1 MRPSQEQWE
10 IRQMLLDRLEAN
22 PETIKL
28 SMGEQLTGTPT
39 QKLEGATVALYEFSH
54 ELSTYSEQWNKSQAI
69 SDLKE
74 QSREL
79 SEIDLV
85 DDPNAPLK
93 ALLADTARMA
103 ASLSDLDEN
112 QAGRFVKNFMDNSRG
127 VFSDPRAQDA
137 FRGNTA
143 PQQLLRDVSQTLIS
157 GLDSVSSQMVGK
169 KAVATLQQT
178 TQCNAEMNQ
187 PRSAFEL
194 ANNRS
199 FDLERQQ
206 KADPFAHLRNKEV
219 KIERNEE
226 STFDYSSKLGPK

>member
-22 PETIKL
+22 PEAIKL
-28 SMGEQLTGTPT
+28 SMGEQLTGAPV
-39 QKLEGATVALYEFSH
+39 QKMEAVTVALHEFSH
-54 ELSTYSEQWNKSQAI
+54 ELSTYSDEWNKSQAV

-74 QSREL
+74 QSRSL
-79 SEIDLV
+79 SEVDLV
-85 DDPNAPLK
+85 DDPDAPLK
-93 ALLADTARMA
+93 ALVADTARMT
-103 ASLSDLDEN
+103 ASLSQLDEN

-137 FRGNTA
+137 FRGNSA
-143 PQQLLRDVSQTLIS
+143 PQQLLRDTAQTLIN
-157 GLDSVSSQMVGK
+157 GLNDVSSQMLGK
-169 KAVATLQQT
+169 KAVTTLQKT

-226 STFDYSSKLGPK
+226 SNLDYSAKLGPK

>member
-10 IRQMLLDRLEAN
+10 IRQMLLERLESN
-22 PETIKL
+22 PEAMKL
-28 SMGEQLTGTPT
+28 SMGDQLVGAPT
-39 QKLEGATVALYEFSH
+39 HKLEASTVALHEFSH
-54 ELSTYSEQWNKSQAI
+54 ELSTYSDVWNKSQAI
-69 SDLKE
+69 SELKE
-74 QSREL
+74 QSKQF
-79 SEIDLV
+79 SEADLV
-85 DDPNAPLK
+85 EDPNAPLK
-93 ALLADTARMA
+93 ALVADTARMA
-103 ASLSDLDEN
+103 ASLSELDEN

-137 FRGNTA
+137 FSGNSA
-143 PQQLLRDVSQTLIS
+143 PQQLLRDAAQTLIS
-157 GLDSVSSQMVGK
+157 GLDNVATQMVGK
-169 KAVATLQQT
+169 KAVSTLQQT
-178 TQCNAEMNQ
+178 TQCNAQMNR

-226 STFDYSSKLGPK
+226 SKLDYSATLGPK

>member
-1 MRPSQEQWE
+1 MRPSEEQWE

-22 PETIKL
+22 PEAMKL
-28 SMGEQLTGTPT
+28 SMGDQLPGSPT
-39 QKLEGATVALYEFSH
+39 EKLEAATVALHEFSH
-54 ELSTYSEQWNKSQAI
+54 ELSTYSGEWDKTQAI
-69 SDLKE
+69 STLKE
-74 QSREL
+74 QSQQL
-79 SEIDLV
+79 NAADLV

-93 ALLADTARMA
+93 ALVADTARMA
-103 ASLSDLDEN
+103 ASLSELDGN

-137 FRGNTA
+137 FRGNSA
-143 PQQLLRDVSQTLIS
+143 PQKLLMDAAQTLIS
-157 GLDSVSSQMVGK
+157 GLDNVATQMVGK

-226 STFDYSSKLGPK
+226 SNFDYSAKLGPK